1 MYKVCESVCVSEV
14 VLLKEMIIKKV
25 FMLFISQADK
35 SFDIDMNVYQVS
47 VNGLSCWFNSTFL
60 QYF

>member
-14 VLLKEMIIKKV
+14 VLVKEMIIKKV
-25 FMLFISQADK
+25 FMLFFSQADK

-47 VNGLSCWFNSTFL
+47 VNGLSC
-60 QYF
+60 